1 MIKINNSESSNE
13 ESDKNSL
20 FVQTNDWLK
29 DIFYSIDFSTLLEW
43 IKIGLF
49 IFLWILFSTLSI
61 NESLKCE
68 NKIMFIVLSLIP
80 IVNVIMYLT
89 INKICN
95 VTPINRNGEGYG
107 VDYVRNTNVYPSSVY
122 NKLSYLPKKE
132 SYLRN
137 TNKLSYLPK
146 KESYL
151 QNTNKLSYLPKKE
164 SYLRNSNKLSYLRNT
179 NKK

>member
-95 VTPINRNGEGYG
+95 VTPINRNGEGNG
-107 VDYVRNTNVYPSSVY
+107 GDYVRYTNVFPSPVN
-122 NKLSYLPKKE
+122 NKL
-132 SYLRN
+132 
-137 TNKLSYLPK
+137 
-146 KESYL
+146 SYL
-151 QNTNKLSYLPKKE
+151 QNTNKKESYLPK
-164 SYLRNSNKLSYLRNT
+164 SYLRNT

>member
-95 VTPINRNGEGYG
+95 VTPINRNGEGNG
-107 VDYVRNTNVYPSSVY
+107 GDYVRNRNMNMYPSSLY
-122 NKLSYLPKKE
+122 NKLSYLSKKE
-132 SYLRN
+132 N
-137 TNKLSYLPK
+137 
-146 KESYL
+146 YL
-151 QNTNKLSYLPKKE
+151 QNTNKKENYLQKDRK
-164 SYLRNSNKLSYLRNT
+164 SVV
-179 NKK
+179 

>member
-1 MIKINNSESSNE
+1 MSITKNMIKINNSESSNE

-95 VTPINRNGEGYG
+95 VTHINRNGEGYG
-107 VDYVRNTNVYPSSVY
+107 VDYVRSTNVYPSSVY
-122 NKLSYLPKKE
+122 N
-132 SYLRN
+132 N
-137 TNKLSYLPK
+137 
-146 KESYL
+146 
-151 QNTNKLSYLPKKE
+151 NKLSYLPKKE
-164 SYLRNSNKLSYLRNT
+164 SYLRNSNNKESYLRNT